1 MTRAALPLCLL
12 LPVIGCG
19 QRPYDR
25 DAPQISAR
33 YELKYKG
40 ECSAWLE
47 SSVTGFRYCSSPPFL
62 VMPEQNV
69 AAAPTFTSMTTGA
82 TDEAGLREHG
92 EKVYGAICQTCHQ
105 ADGKGLSGSFPPLA
119 GSGSF
124 YGAPENHARIV
135 VHGLTGAIDVN
146 GTAFNGVMPPQGG
159 ALSDYDIAA
168 VTTFERTSWGNA
180 DGLVMPEQ
188 VASVR

>member
-1 MTRAALPLCLL
+1 MTRALPLSLL
-12 LPVIGCG
+12 LPLIGCG
-19 QRPYDR
+19 RPYDS
-25 DAPQISAR
+25 DVLGVAAR

-40 ECSAWLE
+40 DCHSWLK
-47 SSVTGFRYCSSPPFL
+47 SGVTGFVYCASPPFL

-69 AAAPTFTSMTTGA
+69 AAAPTFTSMTTGP
-82 TDEAGLREHG
+82 TDEAALRAHG
-92 EKVYGAICQTCHQ
+92 EKVYGAVCQTCHQ
-105 ADGKGLSGSFPPLA
+105 ADGKGLPGSFPPLA

-124 YGAPENHARIV
+124 YGAPDHHAKIV
-135 VHGLTGAIDVN
+135 VHGLSGAIEVN
-146 GTAFNGVMPPQGG
+146 GIAFNGVMPPQGG

-180 DGLVMPEQ
+180 DGVVLPEQ